1 MTEKENKDSIRH
13 FDSRAENWSMLYQRA
28 SFMDRRELF
37 IGLAKKWFED
47 KSQVLDYGC
56 GSGVLSFELARNGF
70 EVVAVDASPGM
81 ISRARTES
89 ASGSYITPTFECI
102 DPHAWFDEPREFE
115 NIVCSSV
122 IEYVEDD
129 QAFMRQLSDIIKPG
143 GLMLISVPNAASLIG
158 RLQDGLLRIRS
169 ILGTQDGEKDVSYA
183 NKRYTKHDMS
193 AISNNAGLD
202 IVEVT
207 HFEIPK
213 LNSWCIPLSR
223 NYLVGVMTLFVLKK
237 IG

>member
-1 MTEKENKDSIRH
+1 MKAKETKDSIRH
-13 FDSRAENWSMLYQRA
+13 FDSRAENWSRLYQRA
-28 SFMDRRELF
+28 SFKDRRELF
-37 IGLAKKWFED
+37 IGLAKKWFGD

-70 EVVAVDASPGM
+70 RVVAVDASPGM
-81 ISRARTES
+81 IARARTES
-89 ASGSYITPTFECI
+89 ACGSNTTPTFECI

-129 QAFMRQLSDIIKPG
+129 QAFMRQLSDIMKPG
-143 GLMLISVPNAASLIG
+143 GSMLISVPNATSLIG
-158 RLQDGLLRIRS
+158 RLQDGLLRFRS
-169 ILGTQDGEKDVSYA
+169 ILGTQDRKKDVSYA
-183 NKRYTKHDMS
+183 NKRYTKQG
-193 AISNNAGLD
+193 ISTLSKNAGL
-202 IVEVT
+202 EVLEAT

-213 LNSWCIPLSR
+213 LGSWCIPLSR

-237 IG
+237 NS